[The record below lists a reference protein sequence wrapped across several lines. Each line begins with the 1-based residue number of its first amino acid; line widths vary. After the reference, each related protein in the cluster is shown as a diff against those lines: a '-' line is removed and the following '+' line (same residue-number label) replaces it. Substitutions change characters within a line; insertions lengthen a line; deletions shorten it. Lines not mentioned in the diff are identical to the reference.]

1 VSAVRILLL
10 GKNGQVGW
18 ELHRCLQP
26 LGEVIALGR
35 GELDLERTADIPPM
49 VREVAPEVIVNAAAY
64 TDVDGAERERE
75 KAHLING
82 VAPGVL
88 AEEARRLG
96 ALLVHYS
103 TDYVFDGEKGEPY
116 AEQDAPNPINEYG
129 RSKLEGERRIQEVGG
144 RYLIL
149 RTSWVY
155 SLRRDCFVTKVL
167 RWARQREV
175 LRIVDDQFGSPTW
188 CRMLAEVTGYVLDRA
203 LNHGPALQGIY
214 HVAGRGVASRYE
226 WARAILQLTTGE
238 GQTELAQIKK
248 ASLIEFP
255 SPAPRG
261 KHTGLL
267 CEKLRQVFALRI
279 PAWALSLELAMG
291 DGGR

>member
-35 GELDLERTADIPPM
+35 EELDLERTADIPPM

-64 TDVDGAERERE
+64 TDVDGAERQRE

-88 AEEARRLG
+88 AEEAGRLG

-116 AEQDAPNPINEYG
+116 TEEDSPNPINTYG

-203 LNHGPALQGIY
+203 MNQGPALQGIY
-214 HVAGRGVASRYE
+214 HVAGKGVASRYE
-226 WARAILQLTTGE
+226 WARLVLQLAPDKRSSRVKEIVPARQHDFRLVAKRPSNTALNCTQFEMASGIRCLGWVPSLRLAFE
-238 GQTELAQIKK
+238 G
-248 ASLIEFP
+248 
-255 SPAPRG
+255 
-261 KHTGLL
+261 
-267 CEKLRQVFALRI
+267 
-279 PAWALSLELAMG
+279 
-291 DGGR
+291 